1 MQESKLC
8 DMLFKNEKNINI
20 YNEYFLGGL
29 LLEFYSQEKE
39 AVLKELGSSET
50 GLTGG
55 QSEKNLAQYG
65 KNELIKG
72 EKASLPKLFFAQFK
86 NLMIII
92 LIAAAV
98 ISFLLGEGADAI
110 IIFVVVVL
118 NSVLGA
124 VQEYKA
130 GQAIDAL
137 SKMAA
142 PYARVIRDGTVKE
155 IPASCVTVGDVVMLD
170 AGDHVPADIRIIR
183 SASLKIEEAALTG
196 ESVPVEKMDT
206 VLSSGVPLAERVNMA
221 YAGTG
226 VTYGSGRGVVCAV
239 GMGTEMGRIARAL
252 SQAKAD
258 ETPLQKK
265 MNQLSKIL
273 TYAVLAIA
281 VVIFFVGIAQG
292 NTYFDMF
299 LMAVSIA
306 VAAIPEGLAAVVTI
320 VLTMGVTRLA
330 RQGAI
335 IRRLPAVE
343 TLGCTQIICSDKT
356 GTLTQNKMK
365 VEELY
370 VEGERL
376 LPGPE
381 AAEKA
386 RMLGVAF
393 AACNDAKYT
402 GEGWIGDPTET
413 ALLDLAETLGLDG
426 PSIHGTPRVEE
437 MPFDSDRKMM
447 TTLHDINGLI
457 AYTKGAPDCVLS
469 GCTHILANG
478 EELPLTEERRREL
491 LSENAAMAGR
501 ALRVLACA
509 YRRYAEKPA
518 EMERDMVFIGL
529 AGMMDPPRPEVREAV
544 RICRGAG
551 MRPVMI
557 TGDHKITAEAIAR
570 GLGILSDG
578 QKAVSGAELDQMD
591 DEALQR
597 DLLNIAVYAR
607 VSPEHKVR
615 IVDAFKKQEYIVA
628 MTGDGVNDAPAL
640 KRADIGVGMGITGT
654 EVSKSASDM
663 ILTDDNFATIVSAV
677 SEGRRIYANIKK
689 TVQFLLSANLSE
701 VVALF
706 FGTLMGYAIL
716 NPAQILWINLVTDT
730 LPALALG
737 MEAAEKDSMRLP
749 PRDPKKSFLAEGTGT
764 FVLLYG
770 AVMGAI
776 TLLVYLYGIKT
787 YDKTVAGTMA
797 FLVMGMSQLFYM
809 LCARSIYRPFFSGIT
824 KNKFIFGA
832 FFIALAMQLIVVLI
846 PGLAA
851 FFRVTLLTGPEWIVV
866 LLGSVAI
873 LPVSELAKWIARRIA
888 KK

>member
-1 MQESKLC
+1 M
-8 DMLFKNEKNINI
+8 
-20 YNEYFLGGL
+20 
-29 LLEFYSQEKE
+29 EFYSQDKE
-39 AVLKELGSSET
+39 SVMKTLGSPEQ
-50 GLTGG
+50 GLSDG
-55 QSEKNLAQYG
+55 QAEKNLTEYG

-86 NLMIII
+86 NLMIVI

-98 ISFLLGEGADAI
+98 ISLLLGESADAV
-110 IIFVVVVL
+110 IIFIVVIL

-142 PYARVIRDGTVKE
+142 PFARVMRNGLVKE
-155 IPASCVTVGDVVMLD
+155 IPAAEVTVGDIVLLD
-170 AGDHVPADIRIIR
+170 AGDHVPADLRIIK

-196 ESVPVEKMDT
+196 ESVPVEKKDT
-206 VLSSGVPLAERVNMA
+206 LLTAGVPLAERVNMA

-226 VTYGSGRGVVCAV
+226 VTYGSGRGVVCAI
-239 GMGTEMGRIARAL
+239 GMETEMGKIAKAL
-252 SQAKAD
+252 SQAKSD

-330 RQGAI
+330 KQGAI

-376 LPGPE
+376 KPGPE
-381 AAEKA
+381 AVGKA
-386 RMLGVAF
+386 HELSFGF

-402 GEGWIGDPTET
+402 GDSWIGDPTET
-413 ALLDLAETLGLDG
+413 ALLDLAETLGLDA

-437 MPFDSDRKMM
+437 MPFDSERKMM

-457 AYTKGAPDCVLS
+457 AYTKGAPDCVLAN
-469 GCTHILANG
+469 CTHILTG
-478 EELPLTEERRREL
+478 GRETLLTEEMRSGL
-491 LSENAAMAGR
+491 LAENAAMAGR

-509 YRRYAEKPA
+509 YRRYGEKPA
-518 EMERDMVFIGL
+518 KMERDMVFIGL

-544 RICRGAG
+544 RICRQAG

-570 GLGILSDG
+570 ELGILSEN
-578 QKAVSGAELDQMD
+578 QRAVSGAELDQMD
-591 DEALQR
+591 DGMLQQE
-597 DLLNIAVYAR
+597 LLYIAVYAR

-615 IVDAFKKQEYIVA
+615 IVNAFKKQEYIVA

-701 VVALF
+701 VVTLF

-737 MEAAEKDSMRLP
+737 MEAAEKDSMQLA
-749 PRDPKKSFLAEGTGT
+749 PRDPRKSFLAEGTGI

-770 AVMGAI
+770 TVMGVV
-776 TLLVYLYGIKT
+776 TLLVYLYGIRT

-797 FLVMGMSQLFYM
+797 FLVMGLSQLFYM

-824 KNKFIFGA
+824 KNKFVFGA

-873 LPVSELAKWIARRIA
+873 LPVSELVKWIARRIV
-888 KK
+888 KR

>member
-1 MQESKLC
+1 M
-8 DMLFKNEKNINI
+8 
-20 YNEYFLGGL
+20 
-29 LLEFYSQEKE
+29 EFYSQTKE
-39 AVLKELGSSET
+39 SVLAELKSAEA
-50 GLTGG
+50 GLTAG
-55 QSEKNLAQYG
+55 QAQENLLQYG
-65 KNELIKG
+65 KNELEKG
-72 EKASLPKLFFAQFK
+72 KKTSFARLFFEQFK

-92 LIAAAV
+92 LLAAAV
-98 ISFLLGEGADAI
+98 ISALLGETADAS
-110 IIFVVVVL
+110 IIFIVVVL

-130 GQAIDAL
+130 GQAIEAL

-142 PYARVIRDGTVKE
+142 PYARVLREGLAQEV
-155 IPASCVTVGDVVMLD
+155 PAADVTVGDIVLLD
-170 AGDHVPADIRIIR
+170 AGDHVPADLRIIK

-196 ESVPVEKMDT
+196 ESVPVEKEDT
-206 VLSSGVPLAERVNMA
+206 LLTSGTPLAERVNMA

-239 GMGTEMGRIARAL
+239 GMDTEMGKIARAL
-252 SQAKAD
+252 AQAGAE

-265 MNQLSKIL
+265 MTQLSKIL

-281 VVIFFVGIAQG
+281 VVIFFVGVAQG
-292 NTYFDMF
+292 NSYFDMF

-330 RQGAI
+330 KQGAI

-365 VEELY
+365 VEEIY
-370 VEGERL
+370 TGGEKL
-376 LPGPE
+376 APVPE
-381 AAEKA
+381 AGEKA
-386 RMLGVAF
+386 QMLGFAF

-413 ALLDLAETLGLDG
+413 ALLDLAVALGYDA
-426 PSIHGTPRVEE
+426 PSLHSTPRVEE

-457 AYTKGAPDCVLS
+457 AFTKGAPDMV
-469 GCTHILANG
+469 LANCTRILLG
-478 EELPLTEERRREL
+478 GNEVELTDELRRTVQTQ
-491 LSENAAMAGR
+491 NADMAGC

-509 YRRYAEKPA
+509 YRRYDAKPA
-518 EMERDMVFIGL
+518 QMERDMVFIGL
-529 AGMMDPPRPEVREAV
+529 AGMIDPPRPEVRDAV
-544 RICRGAG
+544 RVCREAG

-557 TGDHKITAEAIAR
+557 TGDHKITAEAIAKS
-570 GLGILSDG
+570 LGILGEGDM
-578 QKAVSGAELDQMD
+578 ALSGAELDTMD
-591 DEALQR
+591 DEALAR
-597 DLLNIAVYAR
+597 NLLHISVYAR

-615 IVDAFKKQEYIVA
+615 IVNAFKKQEYIVA

-654 EVSKSASDM
+654 EVSKGASDM

-701 VVALF
+701 VITLF
-706 FGTLMGYAIL
+706 FGMLLGFAIL

-737 MEAAEKDSMRLP
+737 MESAEKNSMKQM
-749 PRDPKKSFLAEGTGT
+749 PRDPRKSFLAEGTGLM
-764 FVLLYG
+764 VILYG
-770 AVMGAI
+770 SVMGVV
-776 TLLVYLYGIKT
+776 TLLVYFYGVNK
-787 YDKTVAGTMA
+787 YDETAASTMA
-797 FLVMGMSQLFYM
+797 FLVMGISQLFYM
-809 LCARSIYRPFFSGIT
+809 LCSRSLWQPFFSGIGR
-824 KNKFIFGA
+824 NKFVFGA
-832 FFIALAMQLIVVLI
+832 FFISLALQLVVVLI
-846 PGLAA
+846 PGLAG
-851 FFRVTLLTGPEWIVV
+851 FFRVSMLDSSEWLTV
-866 LLGSVAI
+866 LLGSAAI
-873 LPVSELAKWIARRIA
+873 IPVSELVKWIVRRA

>member
-1 MQESKLC
+1 MGFYTQPKESVLAELK
-8 DMLFKNEKNINI
+8 
-20 YNEYFLGGL
+20 
-29 LLEFYSQEKE
+29 SAE
-39 AVLKELGSSET
+39 A
-50 GLTGG
+50 GLTAG
-55 QSEKNLAQYG
+55 QAQENLNKYG
-65 KNELIKG
+65 KNELKKG
-72 EKASLPKLFFAQFK
+72 EKISFARLFALQFK

-92 LIAAAV
+92 LLAAAV
-98 ISFLLGEGADAI
+98 ISALLGETADAS
-110 IIFVVVVL
+110 IIFIVVVL

-130 GQAIDAL
+130 GQAIEAL

-142 PYARVIRDGTVKE
+142 PYARVLRDGLVAE
-155 IPASCVTVGDVVMLD
+155 IPAADVTVGDIVLLD
-170 AGDHVPADIRIIR
+170 AGDHVPADLRIIK

-196 ESVPVEKMDT
+196 ESVPVEKEDVVLGPDT
-206 VLSSGVPLAERVNMA
+206 PLAERVNIA

-239 GMGTEMGRIARAL
+239 GMDTEMGKI
-252 SQAKAD
+252 AKALAQAESE

-265 MNQLSKIL
+265 MTQLSKIL

-281 VVIFFVGIAQG
+281 VVIFFVGVAQG

-299 LMAVSIA
+299 LMAVSVA

-330 RQGAI
+330 KRGAI

-365 VEELY
+365 VEEIHT
-370 VEGERL
+370 EGEKF
-376 LPGPE
+376 LPGP
-381 AAEKA
+381 ASGEKA
-386 RMLGVAF
+386 RSLAFAF

-402 GEGWIGDPTET
+402 GESWIGDPTET
-413 ALLDLAETLGLDG
+413 ALLNLAEALGFDA
-426 PSIHGTPRVEE
+426 PSIHGTPRIEE

-447 TTLHDINGLI
+447 TTLHDIKGLI
-457 AYTKGAPDCVLS
+457 AYTKGAPDIVLS
-469 GCTHILANG
+469 NCTHILLDGA
-478 EELPLTEERRREL
+478 EKDLTQELREQIQAQ
-491 LSENAAMAGR
+491 NADMAGR

-509 YRRYAEKPA
+509 YKRYDNKPA
-518 EMERDMVFIGL
+518 QMERDMVFIGL
-529 AGMMDPPRPEVREAV
+529 AGMIDPPRPEVRDAV
-544 RICRGAG
+544 RVCREAG

-557 TGDHKITAEAIAR
+557 TGDHKITAVAIAKN
-570 GLGILSDG
+570 LGILGEGD
-578 QKAVSGAELDQMD
+578 KAVSGAELDRMD
-591 DEALQR
+591 DQTLLR
-597 DLLNIAVYAR
+597 DLMHISVYAR

-615 IVDAFKKQEYIVA
+615 IVNAFKKQEYIVA

-701 VVALF
+701 VITLF
-706 FGTLMGYAIL
+706 FGMLLGYAIL

-737 MEAAEKDSMRLP
+737 MEATEKDSMKQR
-749 PRDPKKSFLAEGTGT
+749 PRDPRKSFLAEGTGLM
-764 FVLLYG
+764 VIIYG
-770 AVMGAI
+770 AVMGVV
-776 TLLVYLYGIKT
+776 TLLVYLYGVSR
-787 YDKTVAGTMA
+787 YDETAASTMA
-797 FLVMGMSQLFYM
+797 FLVMGTSQLFYM
-809 LCARSIYRPFFSGIT
+809 LCSRSLWQPFFSGIGR
-824 KNKFIFGA
+824 NKFIFGA
-832 FFIALAMQLIVVLI
+832 FFISLALQLIVVLI

-851 FFRVTLLTGPEWIVV
+851 FFRVSSLDSSEWLTV
-866 LLGSVAI
+866 LLGSAVI
-873 LPVSELAKWIARRIA
+873 IPVSELVKWIGRRI

>member
-1 MQESKLC
+1 M
-8 DMLFKNEKNINI
+8 
-20 YNEYFLGGL
+20 
-29 LLEFYSQEKE
+29 EFYSQTKE
-39 AVLKELGSSET
+39 SVLAELKSAEA
-50 GLTGG
+50 GLTAG
-55 QSEKNLAQYG
+55 QAQENLLQYG
-65 KNELIKG
+65 KNELEKG
-72 EKASLPKLFFAQFK
+72 KKTSFARLFFEQFK

-92 LIAAAV
+92 LLAAAV
-98 ISFLLGEGADAI
+98 ISALLGETADAS
-110 IIFVVVVL
+110 IIFIVVVL

-130 GQAIDAL
+130 GQAIEAL

-142 PYARVIRDGTVKE
+142 PYARVLREGLAQEV
-155 IPASCVTVGDVVMLD
+155 PAADVTVGDIVLLD
-170 AGDHVPADIRIIR
+170 AGDHVPADLRIIK

-196 ESVPVEKMDT
+196 ESVPVEKEDT
-206 VLSSGVPLAERVNMA
+206 LLTSGTPLAERVNMA

-239 GMGTEMGRIARAL
+239 GMDTEMGKIARAL
-252 SQAKAD
+252 AQAGAE

-265 MNQLSKIL
+265 MTQLSKIL

-281 VVIFFVGIAQG
+281 VVIFFVGVAQG
-292 NTYFDMF
+292 NSYFDMF

-330 RQGAI
+330 KQGAI

-365 VEELY
+365 VEEICTG
-370 VEGERL
+370 GEKL
-376 LPGPE
+376 APVPE
-381 AAEKA
+381 AGEKA
-386 RMLGVAF
+386 QMLGFAF

-413 ALLDLAETLGLDG
+413 ALLDLAVALGYDA
-426 PSIHGTPRVEE
+426 PSLHSTPRVEE

-457 AYTKGAPDCVLS
+457 AFTKGAPDMV
-469 GCTHILANG
+469 LANCTRILLG
-478 EELPLTEERRREL
+478 GNEVELTDELRRTVQTQ
-491 LSENAAMAGR
+491 NADMAGC

-509 YRRYAEKPA
+509 YRRYDAKPA
-518 EMERDMVFIGL
+518 QMERDMVFIGL
-529 AGMMDPPRPEVREAV
+529 AGMIDPPRPEVRDAV
-544 RICRGAG
+544 RVCREAG

-557 TGDHKITAEAIAR
+557 TGDHKITAEAIAKS
-570 GLGILSDG
+570 LGILGEGDM
-578 QKAVSGAELDQMD
+578 ALSGAELDTMD
-591 DEALQR
+591 DEALAR
-597 DLLNIAVYAR
+597 NLLHISVYAR

-615 IVDAFKKQEYIVA
+615 IVNAFKKQEYIVA

-654 EVSKSASDM
+654 EVSKGASDM

-701 VVALF
+701 VITLF
-706 FGTLMGYAIL
+706 FGMLLGFAIL

-737 MEAAEKDSMRLP
+737 MESAEKNSMKQM
-749 PRDPKKSFLAEGTGT
+749 PRDPRKSFLAEGTGLM
-764 FVLLYG
+764 VILYG
-770 AVMGAI
+770 SVMGVV
-776 TLLVYLYGIKT
+776 TLLVYFYGVNK
-787 YDKTVAGTMA
+787 YDETAASTMA
-797 FLVMGMSQLFYM
+797 FLVMGISQLFYM
-809 LCARSIYRPFFSGIT
+809 LCSRSLWQPFFSGIGR
-824 KNKFIFGA
+824 NKFVFGA
-832 FFIALAMQLIVVLI
+832 FFISLALQLVVVLI
-846 PGLAA
+846 PGLAG
-851 FFRVTLLTGPEWIVV
+851 FFRVSMLDSSEWLTV
-866 LLGSVAI
+866 LLGSAAI
-873 LPVSELAKWIARRIA
+873 IPVSELVKWIARRA